1 MQAVSSRPEYTS
13 DKGVSSE
20 REASSLKTFRL
31 TPFAEGSRATPLK
44 ADNSHAKNF
53 ITGGTYDP
61 GNKYR
66 QIFIQKRLS
75 YNIVLRRE
83 ILIRLLYPICSRKAA
98 HPSCTKDPDKYYR
111 YLLDYLRSE
120 KIAAVLPMSDD
131 SAALLSKHRE
141 TLSQY
146 TAFAAPSYEVFENG
160 YDKNKLM
167 AACREN
173 DIPHPYTID
182 LSKHFDL
189 QTMKYPAILKPNI
202 TSGARG
208 MVIIHNPEEFWEKYP
223 SIQREYGNCHLQEYI
238 PAGGN
243 QFKVQLYLDKKNNLI
258 QSSAICKYRWY
269 PVHGGS
275 SCCNESIENP
285 DLINTCHK
293 LLEKIKWVGFADFDL
308 IEDPRDHSL
317 KIMELNPRIPACV
330 KSAIVSGIDWGN
342 VIVDDILGNTQNN
355 YTYTPGKFLRF
366 LGFEILWFLKS
377 PDRFK
382 THPNWFKFFG
392 KNIFYQDLEFTDLK
406 SFLFGTW
413 GNIRKLC
420 NPKFRQTKKGTN
432 K

>member
-1 MQAVSSRPEYTS
+1 MQKILLLEAHTIQATSIAKSLYKNGYHIISFCDEKFSYGYYTRYAHE
-13 DKGVSSE
+13 K
-20 REASSLKTFRL
+20 RL
-31 TPFAEGSRATPLK
+31 T
-44 ADNSHAKNF
+44 
-53 ITGGTYDP
+53 
-61 GNKYR
+61 
-66 QIFIQKRLS
+66 
-75 YNIVLRRE
+75 
-83 ILIRLLYPICSRKAA
+83 
-98 HPSCTKDPDKYYR
+98 PSCTKDPDKYYR

-366 LGFEILWFLKS
+366 LGFEILWSLKR
-377 PDRFK
+377 PDSFK